1 MVLKNN
7 RKGIYSVGCV
17 SVCEFLVFAGV
28 RLAASHA
35 VLNSVTFSC
44 HARTP
49 FLFCVLHLCMF
60 VRAGVHVCVSI
71 RVSVAERQAE
81 ISGRPKASLD
91 DILTGIVCAVHSRV
105 RRRSTTTQT
114 PIPSWL
120 HKSVLVR
127 AHAPP
132 SIPCHTQLSITTITI
147 VPILDRTLTADEMA
161 LEVELNTQ
169 AILGYVVR
177 W

>member
-1 MVLKNN
+1 MSQQARITRFTTTAMVLKNN

-91 DILTGIVCAVHSRV
+91 DILTGIVCAVHSHVSLKAANHNANPPFPRGFTSLCWCV
-105 RRRSTTTQT
+105 RT
-114 PIPSWL
+114 PL
-120 HKSVLVR
+120 
-127 AHAPP
+127 PP
-132 SIPCHTQLSITTITI
+132 SPATYNNQ
-147 VPILDRTLTADEMA
+147 
-161 LEVELNTQ
+161 
-169 AILGYVVR
+169 
-177 W
+177 